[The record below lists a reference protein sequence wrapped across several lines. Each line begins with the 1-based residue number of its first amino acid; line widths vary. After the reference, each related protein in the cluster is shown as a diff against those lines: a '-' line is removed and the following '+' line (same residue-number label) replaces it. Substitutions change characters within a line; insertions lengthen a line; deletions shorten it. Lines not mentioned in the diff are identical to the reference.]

1 MSNLRVRGR
10 CGGAGLIKLE
20 GRILPVKE
28 EAGESDG
35 DEDVDPTDRSDPE
48 FLDAEEIE
56 EGALQIPS
64 FSPQNTRVK
73 ILTEDSKEY
82 TVTGFFPLIGPWW
95 SVSVYVKQG
104 HSQYFVKGFPSYKL
118 EDDILGKESMLPLF
132 LNECKVHE
140 DFITPFIS
148 WVKYYPP
155 VTFSRLL
162 NLAEE
167 FKENHQKD
175 IVRYL
180 SNSACGSFVLK
191 ALQIPLVLR
200 YLPKLL
206 PHKMR
211 GFLKLDAKDHLPASK
226 ASLDI
231 LPDVDPP
238 TDLLLELEN
247 ILDIAPWKLGF
258 GVLLYRQLHLCG
270 CEATLDSFLQ
280 CDANL
285 LGKIPDLQLNALYV
299 YNELKRKCM
308 SLGDTYVE
316 QSALT
321 KVASKEM
328 SAESAWEAIRFLKDE
343 KIVVIEQERV
353 FLYNYY
359 FYEVDIADFITKLV
373 MKKPLNPKVEGNDVH
388 DGDHTSQREE
398 KLFCLGSQTLVHEFS
413 DEQIRSLQIN
423 DCSTE
428 ENHAMELDAEQHRAA
443 RMILANPVTVISG
456 KGGCGKT
463 TVVSRVF
470 KAVMQEEKDEVE
482 KACKALEDDM
492 DASEEWAFNAT
503 TPSCNHCDLNR
514 VLLTAPTGKAASL
527 LRKKTELPAATLHQI
542 TCSYSAWKKQQRKKE
557 ESGEEHKSPWKFCK
571 VEVLVVD
578 EGSLVSI
585 RIFSAVLKLLCTHAR
600 LEKLVILG
608 DVRQL
613 PSIEP
618 GNLLADIF
626 ATFKGMNWAIE
637 LKTNHRAESQLI
649 VENATHISNQQCLDF
664 DAVLHFDG
672 NKKPAEMPSEEK
684 KCILVSLADE
694 SDLITAIKA
703 LIEDSP
709 GLQDDKHSQFIAF
722 RRKDCLLINELC
734 CTHYSGHTMKN
745 SRNRY
750 DFRCGDKVC
759 CTKNAYVKD
768 LLSRS
773 RTRYADQNENDPMKQ
788 SSDVVC
794 CTNNDY
800 IGFLPTMSRSQ
811 CSDQN
816 NADHMTQSQEKC
828 ADDERICNGEIF
840 YITNDVEKDKIR
852 DLTLSDGEEREYTLN
867 YKALRS
873 RSGLNYAWA
882 RTIHTFQGSEE
893 DTVVYV
899 LGTAGR
905 QNWKHVYTAVTRGRK
920 HVYIIANSAQL
931 DLAIANKSRERKTR
945 LQQRLKDS
953 LSKSGAW
960 PQSGTSASTKPVKIQ
975 MTQDKPAVSSQEHP
989 YTQLKSPP
997 RFRCSSVPTTP
1008 DKATLSSPSGSPV
1021 NRESSLL
1028 EESSSQKRAGIPVH
1042 GMETPS
1048 KLYRP
1053 ENSMNVAEIS
1063 PSSRLQNLSIHSSCN
1078 KQLFDH

>member
-10 CGGAGLIKLE
+10 CGGAGLIKLK
-20 GRILPVKE
+20 GRLLPVKK

-35 DEDVDPTDRSDPE
+35 DEDAETGDRSDPE

-82 TVTGFFPLIGPWW
+82 IVTGFFPLTDPWW
-95 SVSVYVKQG
+95 SVTVDVKQG

-118 EDDILGKESMLPLF
+118 EDDILGKESMLSLF

-140 DFITPFIS
+140 DFITSFMT

-175 IVRYL
+175 IVCYL
-180 SNSACGSFVLK
+180 SNSACCSFVLK

-211 GFLKLDAKDHLPASK
+211 GFLKLDAKDPLPASK
-226 ASLDI
+226 KSPDI

-238 TDLLLELEN
+238 TDLLLELEK
-247 ILDIAPWKLGF
+247 ILDTAPWKFGF

-299 YNELKRKCM
+299 YNELKKKCM

-321 KVASKEM
+321 KAASNEM
-328 SAESAWEAIRFLKDE
+328 SAESAWEAIGFLKEE

-359 FYEVDIADFITKLV
+359 FYEVDIAEFITKLV
-373 MKKPLNPKVEGNDVH
+373 MKKALNPKVEGNDVLG
-388 DGDHTSQREE
+388 GDHTSQREE

-413 DEQIRSLQIN
+413 DEQIRNLQIN
-423 DCSTE
+423 DFMTE
-428 ENHAMELDAEQHRAA
+428 ENHPMELDAEQQRAA
-443 RMILANPVTVISG
+443 RMILANPVTIISG

-492 DASEEWAFNAT
+492 DASEEWDFNAM
-503 TPSCNHCDLNR
+503 TPSCKHSDVHR

-542 TCSYSAWKKQQRKKE
+542 TCSYSAWKTQQRKKE
-557 ESGEEHKSPWKFCK
+557 ESGEEHKSPWKFHE

-649 VENATHISNQQCLDF
+649 VENATHISNQQCMDF

-672 NKKPAEMPSEEK
+672 NTKPAEMPSEEK
-684 KCILVSLADE
+684 KCILVSLAHE
-694 SDLITAIKA
+694 TDLITAIKA
-703 LIEDSP
+703 LIENSP

-750 DFRCGDKVC
+750 DFRCSDKVC

-768 LLSRS
+768 LLTRS
-773 RTRYADQNENDPMKQ
+773 RTRCADQNENDPTNQ
-788 SSDVVC
+788 SDDIVC
-794 CTNNDY
+794 CTN
-800 IGFLPTMSRSQ
+800 RSQ
-811 CSDQN
+811 CSDEN
-816 NADHMTQSQEKC
+816 NTDHMTQSQEKC

-840 YITNDVEKDKIR
+840 YITDDVEKEKIR
-852 DLTLSDGEEREYTLN
+852 ELTLSDGEEREYTLN

-893 DTVVYV
+893 DTVAYV

-953 LSKSGAW
+953 LSNRGAW
-960 PQSGTSASTKPVKIQ
+960 PQSGASASTKPL
-975 MTQDKPAVSSQEHP
+975 MTQDKAAVSSSQEHP

-1008 DKATLSSPSGSPV
+1008 NKATSSSPSGSPV
-1021 NRESSLL
+1021 NRESRLL
-1028 EESSSQKRAGIPVH
+1028 EESSSQKRAGNPVH
-1042 GMETPS
+1042 GMETTPS

>member
-1 MSNLRVRGR
+1 
-10 CGGAGLIKLE
+10 
-20 GRILPVKE
+20 
-28 EAGESDG
+28 
-35 DEDVDPTDRSDPE
+35 
-48 FLDAEEIE
+48 
-56 EGALQIPS
+56 
-64 FSPQNTRVK
+64 
-73 ILTEDSKEY
+73 
-82 TVTGFFPLIGPWW
+82 
-95 SVSVYVKQG
+95 
-104 HSQYFVKGFPSYKL
+104 
-118 EDDILGKESMLPLF
+118 
-132 LNECKVHE
+132 
-140 DFITPFIS
+140 
-148 WVKYYPP
+148 
-155 VTFSRLL
+155 
-162 NLAEE
+162 
-167 FKENHQKD
+167 
-175 IVRYL
+175 
-180 SNSACGSFVLK
+180 
-191 ALQIPLVLR
+191 
-200 YLPKLL
+200 
-206 PHKMR
+206 
-211 GFLKLDAKDHLPASK
+211 
-226 ASLDI
+226 
-231 LPDVDPP
+231 
-238 TDLLLELEN
+238 
-247 ILDIAPWKLGF
+247 
-258 GVLLYRQLHLCG
+258 
-270 CEATLDSFLQ
+270 
-280 CDANL
+280 
-285 LGKIPDLQLNALYV
+285 
-299 YNELKRKCM
+299 
-308 SLGDTYVE
+308 
-316 QSALT
+316 
-321 KVASKEM
+321 
-328 SAESAWEAIRFLKDE
+328 
-343 KIVVIEQERV
+343 
-353 FLYNYY
+353 
-359 FYEVDIADFITKLV
+359 
-373 MKKPLNPKVEGNDVH
+373 
-388 DGDHTSQREE
+388 
-398 KLFCLGSQTLVHEFS
+398 
-413 DEQIRSLQIN
+413 
-423 DCSTE
+423 
-428 ENHAMELDAEQHRAA
+428 
-443 RMILANPVTVISG
+443 
-456 KGGCGKT
+456 
-463 TVVSRVF
+463 
-470 KAVMQEEKDEVE
+470 
-482 KACKALEDDM
+482 
-492 DASEEWAFNAT
+492 
-503 TPSCNHCDLNR
+503 
-514 VLLTAPTGKAASL
+514 
-527 LRKKTELPAATLHQI
+527 
-542 TCSYSAWKKQQRKKE
+542 
-557 ESGEEHKSPWKFCK
+557 
-571 VEVLVVD
+571 
-578 EGSLVSI
+578 
-585 RIFSAVLKLLCTHAR
+585 
-600 LEKLVILG
+600 
-608 DVRQL
+608 
-613 PSIEP
+613 
-618 GNLLADIF
+618 
-626 ATFKGMNWAIE
+626 
-637 LKTNHRAESQLI
+637 
-649 VENATHISNQQCLDF
+649 
-664 DAVLHFDG
+664 
-672 NKKPAEMPSEEK
+672 
-684 KCILVSLADE
+684 
-694 SDLITAIKA
+694 
-703 LIEDSP
+703 
-709 GLQDDKHSQFIAF
+709 
-722 RRKDCLLINELC
+722 
-734 CTHYSGHTMKN
+734 MKN